1 MFVRKKKNMNELNDR
16 EQLVKFLRTFADE
29 LENND
34 SNKLKKLE
42 EENKR
47 NECEIQALMKVL
59 FYSLMVMG
67 NPHVT
72 YQHVNEVTHVM
83 AEIISHFDKDGYEKQ
98 CCIKEFYKFYTNKE
112 WED

>member
-1 MFVRKKKNMNELNDR
+1 MNELNDR

>member
-1 MFVRKKKNMNELNDR
+1 MNELNDR

-29 LENND
+29 LENNN

-47 NECEIQALMKVL
+47 NEYEIQALMKVL

-67 NPHVT
+67 NPHST
-72 YQHVNEVTHVM
+72 YQNVNEITHTM
-83 AEIISHFDKDGYEKQ
+83 AEIISYFDKNEFEKQ